1 MLGTHQP
8 AMQLVLLEWRGQGRG
23 TGRPGVGG
31 SGTVEVLGGWG
42 CPLDTGG
49 PGGGLS
55 RDGRHSLVRAHD
67 HGAHDQLQ

>member
-42 CPLDTGG
+42 CQLDTGG
-49 PGGGLS
+49 PWGQMPSALKHLRGLNE
-55 RDGRHSLVRAHD
+55 
-67 HGAHDQLQ
+67 LQFSQI